1 MCMAA
6 GPSSLAEIPEALF
19 APLRSGGLCR
29 AAPAE
34 PQSSGRLL
42 AARDRA
48 AGEPAPDRDKAE
60 IKALMSVHGVALSP
74 HDSRVPRVRN
84 IRGPGSPL
92 VDSLLTCT
100 GEVHEGFL
108 MLAKARI
115 EK

>member
-1 MCMAA
+1 MYMAA
-6 GPSSLAEIPEALF
+6 GPSSLVETPEALLVS
-19 APLRSGGLCR
+19 LRSGGVGGPV
-29 AAPAE
+29 PAE
-34 PQSSGRLL
+34 PERSRRLL
-42 AARDRA
+42 AAPDRA

-60 IKALMSVHGVALSP
+60 IKALMCVHGVALTP

>member
-1 MCMAA
+1 MAA
-6 GPSSLAEIPEALF
+6 GPWSLVETPEALLIQ
-19 APLRSGGLCR
+19 ARSGGLCR

-42 AARDRA
+42 AAGDRA

-60 IKALMSVHGVALSP
+60 INALMCVHGVALTP

-100 GEVHEGFL
+100 GEVHEGFV